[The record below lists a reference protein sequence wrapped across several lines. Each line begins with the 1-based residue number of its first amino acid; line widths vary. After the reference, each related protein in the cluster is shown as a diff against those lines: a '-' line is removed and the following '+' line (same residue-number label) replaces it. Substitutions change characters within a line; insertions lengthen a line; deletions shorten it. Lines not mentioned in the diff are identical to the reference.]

1 MTFEFLNFA
10 QTVSLKII
18 RPPLQIHHGKQSKEK
33 LEMWRNQFVHYGKQ
47 AIRLYALNFMN
58 PHCKAKK
65 KQTKKKKGSYLS
77 SCWCWCC
84 NRSYL
89 CLWFRIK
96 EKEGE
101 ERRGE
106 RQGERRGKQSAEKE
120 REQEESGRR
129 RESVC
134 GPNGRNSQRGDS
146 RDSGALTQR
155 GVTLK
160 GMCWLSE
167 VVLLSQMTSAS
178 LLKTI
183 G

>member
-1 MTFEFLNFA
+1 MFSFLRVYSVLPIRYTPLPEVKFLKLLLSQLICNKSAYKMTFEFLNFA
-10 QTVSLKII
+10 QTVSPKII

-47 AIRLYALNFMN
+47 ATRLYALNFMN

-89 CLWFRIK
+89 CLWFRIT

-101 ERRGE
+101 RAKGGKARREEGQAERR
-106 RQGERRGKQSAEKE
+106 E
-120 REQEESGRR
+120 REGAGGI
-129 RESVC
+129 REKARKC
-134 GPNGRNSQRGDS
+134 LWTKRE
-146 RDSGALTQR
+146 
-155 GVTLK
+155 K
-160 GMCWLSE
+160 
-167 VVLLSQMTSAS
+167 
-178 LLKTI
+178 
-183 G
+183 